1 MFMQTLYGIRDIHKS
16 GIKEE
21 DFSEVGGGGGLLH
34 YCVYLNTLLS
44 PKALEISECI
54 RVHGALQWDYCYLMV

>member
-21 DFSEVGGGGGLLH
+21 DFSEVGGREGWELCAVL
-34 YCVYLNTLLS
+34 YVF
-44 PKALEISECI
+44 
-54 RVHGALQWDYCYLMV
+54 